1 MASAT
6 ESKSDLPPAFP
17 EPKPID
23 LKVTVHSIE
32 GFQFLTELG
41 AHQLAVSILF
51 PTHSA
56 DAMSPL
62 APPAESVPFEFSE
75 NYSFQFYPTTTINA
89 LLANPLEFF
98 LYICTPDMKKQ
109 TQVARFVFPFDQ
121 LFFNDSYTS
130 AIEGKVLPDGQAVL
144 SPEGLKMNIECA
156 WSTPLFEPEEQKNSL
171 IATFNIS
178 SVNSPPLAMVN
189 CSTQPNNPATHIFT
203 YSLFTE
209 LPDNQVLIVEDGRF
223 QSTAA
228 DGSDAFVN
236 FNSTQKFFVTPE
248 DLEKWKEAAENDQ
261 CISFFLRPELS
272 ALLQPLG
279 ITPDMYS
286 ALFGIAEVPLSHF
299 AKPGRSH
306 LQLTVPLLRD
316 PEYQERQPGTVLLSP
331 NGFPPEPVP
340 EASKKKAANKKVSPS
355 ARTPAN
361 AKGRTTSTPTSK
373 KPRALNAK
381 EKKMLAQLQTVMKF
395 DDDTDYFKQSTTQ
408 LKLEIALSR
417 PIIPRPATPAST
429 KTPEEIVKPLPKMHE
444 QRLADAT
451 EEFCRQLE
459 ISIEKLRSSD
469 MKGDAYKT
477 LRNLIKESLKPSVV
491 EIVRQVFLYKESEEE
506 SDEDSQKKS
515 KALKKPPPEITGSF
529 VSELRSFLIAN
540 LNKTINTKFDLAF
553 PHESPF
559 PPEMD
564 VFHITNR
571 IAEQSYH
578 KTDDLEYLY
587 QRRCELDPLNAA
599 WPFEFALYYN
609 DIKSPK
615 ALEYFSHAISIDYN
629 FTAAILGFCSQLA
642 KSGNREDCVVLLNM
656 LDGRKP
662 NDPTV
667 TVCLSI
673 LYQLIESSK
682 SDEFLAKISQM
693 SANLPKSPNL
703 IAAASLLEVH
713 DTFLSEIMLTR
724 EQLQCQQSKELLVLL
739 AKFTQQNGEYSRAQ
753 EYLKECLE
761 ANQEDLSLWKMLGE
775 YQYAAGEFD
784 KAHVSFERLLALA
797 EQPDPEICLRLALI
811 NMMHT
816 NYQKAYDLLMYTVQ
830 NTQIALSWTCLG
842 VCCLRME
849 DYEEAECC
857 LQQSNEMNKWDPTT
871 WGYCAVLCA
880 KLDRRIEGEQALI
893 LAAKLR
899 LRDFRLIHEIINLYD
914 EIAKGEETRA
924 CLELMKGIKID
935 ECHKSLEPDGA
946 ENHVAGADNEKS
958 AAEVSNDENKDEE
971 EQLQDDV
978 LVSDG
983 GEEN

>member
-1 MASAT
+1 MTASAT

-17 EPKPID
+17 ESKPID

-51 PTHSA
+51 PTHST
-56 DAMSPL
+56 DSMSPL
-62 APPAESVPFEFSE
+62 SPPAESVPFEFSE
-75 NYSFQFYPTTTINA
+75 TYSFQFYPTTTINA

-130 AIEGKVLPDGQAVL
+130 AIEGKVLPDGQSVL

-156 WSTPLFEPEEQKNSL
+156 WSAPLFEPEEQKNSL
-171 IATFNIS
+171 IVTFNIS

-203 YSLFTE
+203 YTLFTE
-209 LPDNQVLIVEDGRF
+209 LPDGQVLVVEDGKF

-236 FNSTQKFFVTPE
+236 FNSTQKFFVNPE
-248 DLEKWKEAAENDQ
+248 ELEKWKEAAENDQ
-261 CISFFLRPELS
+261 CISFYLKPELS

-331 NGFPPEPVP
+331 TGFPPEPAP
-340 EASKKKAANKKVSPS
+340 EASKKKAAGKKISPS
-355 ARTPAN
+355 ARTPATT
-361 AKGRTTSTPTSK
+361 KGRTTSTPTSK
-373 KPRALNAK
+373 KPRALSAK

-395 DDDTDYFKQSTTQ
+395 EDDADYFKQSTTQ
-408 LKLEIALSR
+408 LKLEILLSR

-459 ISIEKLRSSD
+459 ISIEKLQSSD
-469 MKGDAYKT
+469 MKGEAFTSLKH
-477 LRNLIKESLKPSVV
+477 LIKESLKPSIV
-491 EIVRQVFLYKESEEE
+491 EIVRQVFLLKEDDEDN
-506 SDEDSQKKS
+506 DEDSSKKS
-515 KALKKPPPEITGSF
+515 KKEKPPEITPSF
-529 VSELRSFLIAN
+529 ISELRTFLLTN

-553 PHESPF
+553 PHASPY

-564 VFHITNR
+564 VQHITSR
-571 IAEQSYH
+571 IIEQSYH
-578 KTDDLEYLY
+578 KTDNLEYLY
-587 QRRCELDPLNAA
+587 QRRCELDPLNAT

-609 DIKSPK
+609 DINSPK
-615 ALEYFSHAISIDYN
+615 ALEYFSNAISIDYN
-629 FTAAILGFCSQLA
+629 FTAAILGFCAQLA

-656 LDGRKP
+656 LDNRKP

-724 EQLQCQQSKELLVLL
+724 EQLQCQQSKDLLILL

-761 ANQEDLSLWKMLGE
+761 ANQEDLALWKMLGE
-775 YQYAAGEFD
+775 YQYSAGELD
-784 KAHVSFERLLALA
+784 KALVSFEKLLALA

-811 NMMHT
+811 NIIHS
-816 NYQKAYDLLMYTVQ
+816 NYEKAYDLLMYTVQ
-830 NTQIALSWTCLG
+830 NTEIALAWTCLG

-849 DYEEAECC
+849 QYDEAEAS
-857 LQQSNEMNKWDPTT
+857 LSQANEMNKWDPTT
-871 WGYCAVLCA
+871 WGYCAVLCG
-880 KLDRRIEGEQALI
+880 KCGRRIEGEQALI
-893 LAAKLR
+893 LATKLK
-899 LRDFRLIHEIINLYD
+899 LRDFRLIGEIIDLYD
-914 EIAKGEETRA
+914 EIAQGEETRI
-924 CLELMKGIKID
+924 CLNSLKGIEKD
-935 ECHKSLEPDGA
+935 ECHSSLEPDDA
-946 ENHVAGADNEKS
+946 ANHTVSSVENNNTE
-958 AAEVSNDENKDEE
+958 EE
-971 EQLQDDV
+971 EQTEI
-978 LVSDG
+978 LVSDT
-983 GEEN
+983 EEEKIEN